1 MVKCCMFRSMIAG
14 AITALWM
21 GMPAIAASDYP
32 LLKDNPSSAH
42 YTLVRVND
50 YWSPVTITYNP
61 AGNFFVLGSLK
72 VSKIDA
78 LGNKVFSLK
87 TSETTHLL
95 PFTYYIATSKGM
107 YDLSR
112 QRPKLE
118 RFEQVVNGSKTRT
131 LTVDSFHEIYGQAYA
146 DADIVVYDEP
156 NFDEG
161 IDKYRAY
168 MWIKGGWV
176 LFYLSDRAITLDRD
190 YDLGITVKEYPAKFN
205 RTLLLKDVQTRTYS
219 AGNSDLSGGN
229 PRLMALLP
237 ERKMRYPA
245 RGRLKVL
252 QFRKERVDET
262 YRGVPVVFTGMAE
275 YRLRIGKEDLFFR
288 EIAVKA
294 LRQKLQTQ
302 LHWYVVPAPYQDK
315 TQVGFLEF
323 IPISNM
329 TSEGSGGV
337 YALRR
342 K

>member
-1 MVKCCMFRSMIAG
+1 MFRSMIAG
-14 AITALWM
+14 AITALWV
-21 GMPAIAASDYP
+21 GLPAFAASDYP
-32 LLKDNPSSAH
+32 LLKDSPSSEH

-50 YWSPVTITYNP
+50 YWSPVNITYSP
-61 AGNFFVLGSLK
+61 AGNFFVLNSRK

-78 LGNKVFSLK
+78 QGNKVFSL
-87 TSETTHLL
+87 TNSETTHLL
-95 PFTYYIATSKGM
+95 PFTYYIATSKGL
-107 YDLSR
+107 YNLSR
-112 QRPKLE
+112 SRPKLE
-118 RFEQVVNGSKTRT
+118 RFEQVVNDSKTRT

-146 DADIVVYDEP
+146 EADIVVYDEP
-156 NFDEG
+156 NYEEG

-176 LFYLSDRAITLDRD
+176 LFYLSFDAITLDSD
-190 YDLGITVKEYPAKFN
+190 YDLGVTVKEYPAKFN
-205 RTLLLKDVQTRTYS
+205 RTLLLRDVQTKTYS
-219 AGNSDLSGGN
+219 AGNSDLAGDN

-245 RGRLKVL
+245 RGKLKL
-252 QFRKERVDET
+252 LHFSKDRVDET
-262 YRGVPVVFTGMAE
+262 YRGVPVVYTGMAE
-275 YRLRIGKEDLFFR
+275 HRLRIGKEDLFFR
-288 EIAVKA
+288 EIALKA
-294 LRQKLQTQ
+294 LRHKLDTQ

-323 IPISNM
+323 VPISNM

>member
-1 MVKCCMFRSMIAG
+1 MFRSMIAG
-14 AITALWM
+14 AIIALWM
-21 GMPAIAASDYP
+21 GMPAIAVSDYP

-50 YWSPVTITYNP
+50 YWSPASITYSP
-61 AGNFFVLGSLK
+61 AGNFFVLDSLK
-72 VSKIDA
+72 ISKIDA

-87 TSETTHLL
+87 NSETTHLL

-112 QRPKLE
+112 SRPKLE
-118 RFEQVVNGSKTRT
+118 RFEQVVNDSKTRT
-131 LTVDSFHEIYGQAYA
+131 LTNDSFHEIYGQAYA

-156 NFDEG
+156 NFEEG

-176 LFYLSDRAITLDRD
+176 LFYLSDRAITLDSD
-190 YDLGITVKEYPAKFN
+190 YDLGVTVQEYPAKYN
-205 RTLLLKDVQTRTYS
+205 RTLMLRDVQSKTYS
-219 AGNSDLSGGN
+219 AGNIDLAGEN
-229 PRLMALLP
+229 PRLIALLP

-245 RGRLKVL
+245 RGKLKVM
-252 QFRKERVDET
+252 QFRKERVDDT
-262 YRGVPVVFTGMAE
+262 YRGVPVVFTGTAKH
-275 YRLRIGKEDLFFR
+275 RLRIGNEDLFFR
-288 EIAVKA
+288 EIALKA
-294 LRQKLQTQ
+294 VRRKLDTQ
-302 LHWYVVPAPYQDK
+302 MHWYVVPAPYQDK

-323 IPISNM
+323 VPISNL